1 MMIRG
6 YIGHNVQQLQQHSGT
21 KWKGRQSASILRVV
35 RNVVA
40 VPNSVG
46 PSHYRQRR
54 RHQLYLLMLL
64 LQDQFKLEDSMHVIA
79 ATVAVNRKNWQD
91 ALGGKVFGVHV
102 VAVPGKFR

>member
-1 MMIRG
+1 M
-6 YIGHNVQQLQQHSGT
+6 
-21 KWKGRQSASILRVV
+21 V

-91 ALGGKVFGVHV
+91 ALGDKVFGVHV